1 MDGKDRSEQSVTG
14 YQRGSLQNKA
24 RTEPPDSSDDDDGQ
38 MVVRRERKGVG
49 EEMAYEGREP
59 AL

>member
-1 MDGKDRSEQSVTG
+1 MDGKDRPEQSVTG

-38 MVVRRERKGVG
+38 MVVRRKRKGVG
-49 EEMAYEGREP
+49 EEMAYEGRES